1 MGSGKTRIGKRVAK
15 LLGVPFIDTDK
26 AIVTEHGPITQIFA
40 DHGEGRFRELER
52 AAVAD
57 ALSQRAVVSLGGGAV
72 IDPETQRDLRLHTVV
87 ELTVTADAVLAR
99 MDTSKR
105 PLLADGP
112 EAWQRIYDERREI
125 YATLATMTFDTSTGP
140 ITRIA
145 QNIAEWARGSDK
157 ENIND

>member
-26 AIVTEHGPITQIFA
+26 AIVAEHGPITQIFA
-40 DHGEGRFRELER
+40 DHGEARFRELER

-125 YATLATMTFDTSTGP
+125 YAMLATMTFDTSTGP